1 MATTS
6 REPVGYKI
14 FSKIVRNNAM
24 RQDPPEIYGWRAIA
38 LACSAGFGAMLFGM
52 DSSIIGGVV
61 VLKQFK
67 E

>member
-1 MATTS
+1 MGSLNT
-6 REPVGYKI
+6 EPIGYKI
-14 FSKIVRNNAM
+14 FSRIVRNKAM
-24 RQDPPEIYGWRAIA
+24 QQDPPEIYGWRAIA